1 MTVVLNVSL
10 TASFNNTYYET
21 WEREYGHIRGLAS
34 TRYFNVLNL
43 VRNEDAALG
52 EDLLGDAIRNITD
65 NVARGVTATFFDSS
79 TNVTGDA
86 YVTET
91 YVFGTRLDNDA
102 SSIGDASTQDSLAS
116 LRSSIL
122 DYRRENG
129 RTYHRLSDGNITH
142 HLWTLTWDGELC
154 NSPKKHGAK
163 RVLDVGT
170 GTGIWALDY
179 ADDHPEAT
187 VLGVDLSPI
196 QPGYV
201 PPNCS
206 FEVDDVEKEWTWST
220 PFDFIFIRA
229 MIASFKSW
237 PDMIAKAYDN
247 LEPGGYLELHD
258 NDLPLKCDDDTMT
271 DEYKTLKW
279 TNLLIEGA
287 TLMGRPMTVGRDF
300 KKMLE
305 DAGFVD
311 VVEKKEK
318 WPQTPWA
325 KDYKHKGLGEWCKES
340 ALQAIEAISMA
351 LFTRVLDWSVP
362 ETTVFCAE
370 VRNELKRVDVH
381 AYYEVYCVYGR
392 KPGRESIQAP
402 DTEQ

>member
-1 MTVVLNVSL
+1 MIEP
-10 TASFNNTYYET
+10 TADNPQAED
-21 WEREYGHIRGLAS
+21 
-34 TRYFNVLNL
+34 TRA
-43 VRNEDAALG
+43 D
-52 EDLLGDAIRNITD
+52 D
-65 NVARGVTATFFDSS
+65 
-79 TNVTGDA
+79 
-86 YVTET
+86 
-91 YVFGTRLDNDA
+91 DA

-129 RTYHRLSDGNITH
+129 RTYHRLSDGKYVLPNDEPEQDRLDITH

-154 NSPKKHGAK
+154 NCPKKDGAK

-170 GTGIWALDY
+170 GTGIWALDF
-179 ADDHPEAT
+179 ADDHPEAS
-187 VLGVDLSPI
+187 VIGVDLSPI

-206 FEVDDVEKEWTWST
+206 FEVDDVEKEWTWTT

-237 PDMIAKAYDN
+237 PDMIAKAYAN
-247 LEPGGYLELHD
+247 LEPSGYLEIHD
-258 NDLPLKCDDDTMT
+258 NDFPLKCDDGTMT
-271 DEYKTLKW
+271 DECKTLKW
-279 TNLLIEGA
+279 TKLLIEG
-287 TLMGRPMTVGRDF
+287 TDLMGRPITVARDF

-311 VVEKKEK
+311 VVVKKEK
-318 WPQTPWA
+318 WPYTPWP
-325 KDYKHKGLGEWCKES
+325 KDPKYQELGEWDKES
-340 ALQAIEAISMA
+340 ALQGIEAITMA

-370 VRNELKRVDVH
+370 VRNELKRVDIH
-381 AYYEVYCVYGR
+381 AYYDVYSVYGR
-392 KPGRESIQAP
+392 KPEKEALQAP
-402 DTEQ
+402 ENNPE